1 MRILIIED
9 DEYLRLSLKKAL
21 ESDLYVVDHMGDG
34 VNGSYIARTHDYNL
48 IIIDYVLPGKNGLEV
63 VKEIRGKG
71 VNTPI
76 LIMSVRGEIDDK
88 VNLLESGADD
98 YIVKPFTYQEF
109 RARVHA
115 LLRRNYK
122 IIEENMIIDDLTI
135 DISKTEVLKKGE
147 KVYLTRKEFLILQSL
162 ARHPGKV
169 ITRAELLEEVWNR
182 DSDPFSNTVEAH
194 IRNLRKKI
202 ESDNR
207 IIQTVPGRGYKIEPN
222 SPRN

>member
-21 ESDLYVVDHMGDG
+21 ESDLYTVDHMADG

-48 IIIDYVLPGKNGLEV
+48 IIIDYILPGKSGLEV
-63 VKEIRGKG
+63 LKDIRAKG

-76 LIMSVRGEIDDK
+76 MIMSVRSEVDDK
-88 VNLLESGADD
+88 VSLLESGADD

-122 IIEENMIIDDLTI
+122 IIDETMVIDDLTI
-135 DISKTEVLKKGE
+135 DISKTEVIKKGE
-147 KVYLTRKEFLILQSL
+147 KVYLTRKEFMLLQSL
-162 ARHPGKV
+162 ARNPGKV

-194 IRNLRKKI
+194 IRNLRKKL
-202 ESDNR
+202 ESDKR
-207 IIQTVPGRGYKIEPN
+207 IIHTVPGRGYKIEA
-222 SPRN
+222 

>member
-34 VNGSYIARTHDYNL
+34 VNGSYVARTHDYNL
-48 IIIDYVLPGKNGLEV
+48 IIIDYVLPGKTGLEV
-63 VKEIRGKG
+63 VKEIRAKG

-76 LIMSVRGEIDDK
+76 LIMSVRSEIDDK
-88 VNLLESGADD
+88 INLLESGADD

-122 IIEENMIIDDLTI
+122 IIDETMVIDDLTI
-135 DISKTEVLKKGE
+135 DISKTEVIKKGE
-147 KVYLTRKEFLILQSL
+147 KVYLTRKEFMLLQSL
-162 ARHPGKV
+162 ARNPGKV

-194 IRNLRKKI
+194 IRNLRKKL
-202 ESDNR
+202 ESDKR
-207 IIQTVPGRGYKIEPN
+207 LIHTVPGRGYKIE
-222 SPRN
+222 S

>member
-63 VKEIRGKG
+63 VKEIRAKG

-76 LIMSVRGEIDDK
+76 LIMSVRSEIDDK

-122 IIEENMIIDDLTI
+122 IIDETMVIDDLTI
-135 DISKTEVLKKGE
+135 DISKTEVIKKGE
-147 KVYLTRKEFLILQSL
+147 KVYLTRKEFMLLQSL
-162 ARHPGKV
+162 ARNPGKV

-194 IRNLRKKI
+194 IRNLRKKL
-202 ESDNR
+202 ESDR
-207 IIQTVPGRGYKIEPN
+207 RLIHTIPGRGYKIE
-222 SPRN
+222 S

>member
-63 VKEIRGKG
+63 VKEIRAKG

-76 LIMSVRGEIDDK
+76 LIMSVRSEIDDK

-122 IIEENMIIDDLTI
+122 IIDETMVIDDLTI
-135 DISKTEVLKKGE
+135 DISKTEVIKKGE
-147 KVYLTRKEFLILQSL
+147 KVYLTRKEFMLLQSL
-162 ARHPGKV
+162 ARNPGKV

-194 IRNLRKKI
+194 IRNLRKKL
-202 ESDNR
+202 ESDKR
-207 IIQTVPGRGYKIEPN
+207 LIHTIPGRGYKIE
-222 SPRN
+222 S

>member
-9 DEYLRLSLKKAL
+9 EEYLRLSLKKAL

-34 VNGSYIARTHDYNL
+34 VNGSYIARTNDYNL
-48 IIIDYVLPGKNGLEV
+48 IIIDYILPGKNGLEV
-63 VKEIRGKG
+63 VKEIRAKG

-76 LIMSVRGEIDDK
+76 LIMSGQGEVDDK
-88 VNLLESGADD
+88 VNFLESGADD
-98 YIVKPFTYQEF
+98 YIVKPFKYQEF
-109 RARVHA
+109 RARVQA

-122 IIEENMIIDDLTI
+122 IINETMVIDDLTI
-135 DISKTEVLKKGE
+135 DISRTEVIKSGE
-147 KVYLTRKEFLILQSL
+147 KVYLTRKEFMLLQSL

-194 IRNLRKKI
+194 IRNLRKKL
-202 ESDNR
+202 ESDKR
-207 IIQTVPGRGYKIEPN
+207 LIHTVPGRGYKIGA
-222 SPRN
+222 

>member
-48 IIIDYVLPGKNGLEV
+48 IIIDYILPGKNGLEV
-63 VKEIRGKG
+63 VKEIRAKG

-76 LIMSVRGEIDDK
+76 LIMSVRSEIDDK

-122 IIEENMIIDDLTI
+122 IVDETMVIDDLTI
-135 DISKTEVLKKGE
+135 DISKTEVIKKGE
-147 KVYLTRKEFLILQSL
+147 KVYLTRKEFMLLQSL
-162 ARHPGKV
+162 ARNPGKV

-194 IRNLRKKI
+194 IRNLRKKL
-202 ESDNR
+202 ESDKR
-207 IIQTVPGRGYKIEPN
+207 LIHTIPGRGYKIE
-222 SPRN
+222 S

>member
-48 IIIDYVLPGKNGLEV
+48 IIIDYILPGKNGLEI
-63 VKEIRGKG
+63 VKEIRAKG

-76 LIMSVRGEIDDK
+76 LIMSVRSEIDDK
-88 VNLLESGADD
+88 VHLLESGADD

-122 IIEENMIIDDLTI
+122 IIDETMVIDDLTI
-135 DISKTEVLKKGE
+135 DISKTEVIKKGE
-147 KVYLTRKEFLILQSL
+147 KVYLTRKEFMLLQSL
-162 ARHPGKV
+162 ARNPGKV

-194 IRNLRKKI
+194 IRNLRKKL
-202 ESDNR
+202 ESDKR
-207 IIQTVPGRGYKIEPN
+207 LIHTIPGRGYKIE
-222 SPRN
+222 S

>member
-1 MRILIIED
+1 M
-9 DEYLRLSLKKAL
+9 A
-21 ESDLYVVDHMGDG
+21 DG

-48 IIIDYVLPGKNGLEV
+48 IIIDYILPGKSGLEV
-63 VKEIRGKG
+63 LKDIRAKG

-76 LIMSVRGEIDDK
+76 MIMSVRSEIDDK
-88 VNLLESGADD
+88 VSLLESGADD

-122 IIEENMIIDDLTI
+122 IIDETMVIDDLTI
-135 DISKTEVLKKGE
+135 DISKTEVIKKGE
-147 KVYLTRKEFLILQSL
+147 KVYLTRKEFMLLQSL
-162 ARHPGKV
+162 ARNPGKV

-194 IRNLRKKI
+194 IRNLRKKL
-202 ESDNR
+202 ESDKR
-207 IIQTVPGRGYKIEPN
+207 IIHTVPGRGYKIEA
-222 SPRN
+222 